1 MGSTT
6 VRVSLETHE
15 LLKNLAKESAASMQ
29 EVLAK
34 ALERYRRELFLEGLN
49 EDFQRSED
57 YGEELLEIDGTVA
70 DGLDL

>member
-34 ALERYRRELFLEGLN
+34 ALERYRCELFLEGLN
-49 EDFQRSED
+49 DDFQRAKD

>member
-49 EDFQRSED
+49 KDFQGAED
-57 YGEELLEIDGTVA
+57 YGEELLKIDGTVA